1 MAADEKT
8 GRALPVMGTAHP
20 ARGCGGE
27 ASKTNYSTRGGAQ
40 YIFNMTWT
48 LFNGDWWLW
57 LQAPT
62 RAAGSATTPTGSSTA
77 GS

>member
-1 MAADEKT
+1 MRRITLDE
-8 GRALPVMGTAHP
+8 LPCAGFVQVNNAY
-20 ARGCGGE
+20 AIGG
-27 ASKTNYSTRGGAQ
+27 AWTNYSTRGGAQ